1 MKKSCLCITSDVHGA
16 ILSKNYA
23 DNSVTSYGL
32 SRYSEAVKK
41 LRKAYDEVLLLD
53 NGDAIQGSPILT
65 VSNQDPAYTH
75 ILAYVFNHLDVSVIN
90 LGNHDFNYGES
101 TLLRYIRDNNAMLI
115 TSNVL
120 YMNHPLGKS
129 QIITLASGIRLGIIG
144 VVTDYIPHWEKPEHI
159 ANFQFLDPIET
170 VKKEIEMLSGFC
182 DKIFVL
188 YHGGIERDFTDGHPT
203 ETLTGENVGY
213 QMCELDGFDV
223 LITGHQHR
231 SFVTTIHGKIVAQ
244 CGANASEFIKIE
256 IDEDIKVTIEDVRPY
271 PTDLQMEPLVS
282 LLEKQAQVWLDQP
295 LGEIHNISLKITDGF
310 LARLHKHPLVSFI
323 NQVQKET
330 TGAQL
335 SATALFNHA
344 TGFNPSISMR
354 DLVSTYVYPNTL
366 VVKKMSGKNLK
377 KMIEK
382 CAHYFEIEDDEI
394 TVSHEYVYPKIQHF
408 NYDMIDGIDYSL
420 KISNPRGQRLI
431 SCQYQG
437 KEISD
442 VDEFTIAMNNY
453 RAVGGGDFDMV
464 AESETVLDTN
474 RDMVDILAEYISN
487 NTPVQVKHTENITV
501 IK

>member
-1 MKKSCLCITSDVHGA
+1 
-16 ILSKNYA
+16 
-23 DNSVTSYGL
+23 
-32 SRYSEAVKK
+32 
-41 LRKAYDEVLLLD
+41 
-53 NGDAIQGSPILT
+53 
-65 VSNQDPAYTH
+65 
-75 ILAYVFNHLDVSVIN
+75 
-90 LGNHDFNYGES
+90 
-101 TLLRYIRDNNAMLI
+101 
-115 TSNVL
+115 
-120 YMNHPLGKS
+120 
-129 QIITLASGIRLGIIG
+129 
-144 VVTDYIPHWEKPEHI
+144 
-159 ANFQFLDPIET
+159 
-170 VKKEIEMLSGFC
+170 
-182 DKIFVL
+182 
-188 YHGGIERDFTDGHPT
+188 
-203 ETLTGENVGY
+203 
-213 QMCELDGFDV
+213 
-223 LITGHQHR
+223 
-231 SFVTTIHGKIVAQ
+231 
-244 CGANASEFIKIE
+244 
-256 IDEDIKVTIEDVRPY
+256 
-271 PTDLQMEPLVS
+271 MEPLVS

-394 TVSHEYVYPKIQHF
+394 TVSREYVYPKIQHF
-408 NYDMIDGIDYSL
+408 NYDMIDGIDYTL

-442 VDEFTIAMNNY
+442 DDEFTIAMNNY